1 MDQSGSRNQTARPN
15 RTVSLTRTVRVQLR
29 VLLILAFVLILV
41 AQTVLVPAVG
51 GDLAVSFPEY
61 AYLLRPYAAV
71 VISGFACVQI
81 AAGAAWLLAGL
92 TAPGNTRRAGACAT
106 VLAAACGAATLLAV
120 LLAWHLFFVVQ
131 QGNPATLFALGA
143 AVVTGAVLTV
153 LAVNLRRRLRPSE
166 GTALRSA
173 GRAGGVRP

>member
-1 MDQSGSRNQTARPN
+1 MNQSGSRIQTAFPN
-15 RTVSLTRTVRVQLR
+15 RTASLTRTVRVQLR
-29 VLLILAFVLILV
+29 VLLILTFLLILV

-81 AAGAAWLLAGL
+81 AAGAAWLLVGL
-92 TAPGNTRRAGACAT
+92 TAQGNTRRAVACAS

-120 LLAWHLFFVVQ
+120 LLAWHLFFVVHE
-131 QGNPATLFALGA
+131 GNPATLFALGA
-143 AVVTGAVLTV
+143 AVVTGAALTV
-153 LAVNLRRRLRPSE
+153 LAVNLRGRLDPSG
-166 GTALRSA
+166 GTARRTP